1 MMKQLIILTT
11 FFITITIN
19 AQAPCEYSSNVTD
32 STGTKATKEYLMSE
46 KNFGGNSSYIFNS

>member
-1 MMKQLIILTT
+1 MKQLILTT

-32 STGTKATKEYLMSE
+32 STGTKNHKRVFDE
-46 KNFGGNSSYIFNS
+46 

>member
-1 MMKQLIILTT
+1 MKQLIILTT

-32 STGTKATKEYLMSE
+32 STGTYKATKEYLMSE
-46 KNFGGNSSYIFNS
+46 KNLVGIRAIFF